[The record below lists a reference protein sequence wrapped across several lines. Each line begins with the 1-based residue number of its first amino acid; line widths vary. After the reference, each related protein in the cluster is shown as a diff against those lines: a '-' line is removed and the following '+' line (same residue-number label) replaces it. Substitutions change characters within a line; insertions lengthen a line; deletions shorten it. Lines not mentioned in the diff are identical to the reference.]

1 MHGRRDGGWFT
12 VTNIAGLH
20 RHAKSKSDCFFS
32 ISDEDFFEITIDPTK
47 ALFSISDEGFIE
59 ITIDP
64 TKVPEDDLFPAS
76 IFVAEPVADENP
88 PQTGS
93 STSPQK
99 RRASS
104 NKNNSGD
111 DDDDVQ
117 GILPSGLH
125 QRHLNV
131 SDVEEDGCVAGM
143 KQAIGSR
150 LGHQRSIESGEVA
163 APSAS
168 VVAEVQEVADGKE
181 QGNVSM
187 GSIENEEMN
196 NFTKGVNSLVSEL
209 I

>member
-1 MHGRRDGGWFT
+1 M
-12 VTNIAGLH
+12 
-20 RHAKSKSDCFFS
+20 KSPSIQPRCF
-32 ISDEDFFEITIDPTK
+32 
-47 ALFSISDEGFIE
+47 FSISDEGFIE

-64 TKVPEDDLFPAS
+64 TKVSEDDLFPAS

-93 STSPQK
+93 STSLQK
-99 RRASS
+99 RRTSS
-104 NKNNSGD
+104 NKNNSDDHD
-111 DDDDVQ
+111 DDDDVH
-117 GILPSGLH
+117 GNLPSGLH

-143 KQAIGSR
+143 KQAMGSR

-168 VVAEVQEVADGKE
+168 VVAEMQEVADGKE

-187 GSIENEEMN
+187 GSIENEEVN
-196 NFTKGVNSLVSEL
+196 NFMKGVNSLVSEL
-209 I
+209 IS

>member
-1 MHGRRDGGWFT
+1 MR
-12 VTNIAGLH
+12 ALL
-20 RHAKSKSDCFFS
+20 KSPSIQPKCF
-32 ISDEDFFEITIDPTK
+32 
-47 ALFSISDEGFIE
+47 FSISDEGFIE

-64 TKVPEDDLFPAS
+64 TKIPEDDLFPAS
-76 IFVAEPVADENP
+76 IFIAEPVADENP
-88 PQTGS
+88 TQTGS
-93 STSPQK
+93 STSLQK

-104 NKNNSGD
+104 NKNNSGDD

-143 KQAIGSR
+143 KQAMGSR
-150 LGHQRSIESGEVA
+150 SGHQRSIESGEVA

-181 QGNVSM
+181 QENVSM

-209 I
+209 IS